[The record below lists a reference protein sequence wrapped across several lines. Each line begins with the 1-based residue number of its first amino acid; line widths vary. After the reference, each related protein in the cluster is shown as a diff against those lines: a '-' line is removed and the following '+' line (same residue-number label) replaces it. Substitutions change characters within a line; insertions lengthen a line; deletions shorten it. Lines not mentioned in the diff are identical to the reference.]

1 MRVFI
6 VPVILL
12 ATTLSLGM
20 PQSTFVGKWQTRT
33 SRVTNKPAITVIIVE
48 LNQRLGG
55 AVVLVNP
62 DASEIK
68 LPILNLKISDKVMEF
83 ETRDK
88 NDIFYWSLT
97 LRRNPGRGLLHSSSG
112 EMLVDEPVRK
122 QPLTGH

>member
-1 MRVFI
+1 
-6 VPVILL
+6 
-12 ATTLSLGM
+12 
-20 PQSTFVGKWQTRT
+20 
-33 SRVTNKPAITVIIVE
+33 VIIVE
-48 LNQRLGG
+48 LHRRLGG

-68 LPILNLKISDKVMEF
+68 LPILNVKITENVMEF

-97 LRRNPGRGLLHSSSG
+97 LRRNPDRGLLHGSSG

-122 QPLTGH
+122 QPRTPQ

>member
-1 MRVFI
+1 MRLFSA
-6 VPVILL
+6 PVILL
-12 ATTLSLGM
+12 TATLALGM
-20 PQSTFVGKWQTRT
+20 PQSAFVGKWQTHT

-68 LPILNLKISDKVMEF
+68 LPIANLNIKENVMEF

-97 LRRNPGRGLLHSSSG
+97 LRRNPDRGLLHGSSG
-112 EMLVDEPVRK
+112 EMLVDEPLRK
-122 QPLTGH
+122 QPRTPQ

>member
-1 MRVFI
+1 
-6 VPVILL
+6 
-12 ATTLSLGM
+12 
-20 PQSTFVGKWQTRT
+20 
-33 SRVTNKPAITVIIVE
+33 VIIVE

-68 LPILNLKISDKVMEF
+68 LPILNLKISENVMEF

-88 NDIFYWSLT
+88 NDIFNWSLT
-97 LRRNPGRGLLHSSSG
+97 LRRDPERGLLHGSSG

-122 QPLTGH
+122 QSLTVH

>member
-1 MRVFI
+1 MRLFSS
-6 VPVILL
+6 PVILL
-12 ATTLSLGM
+12 TTTLALGM
-20 PQSTFVGKWQTRT
+20 PQSAFVGQWQTHT
-33 SRVTNKPAITVIIVE
+33 SRVTNKPAIIVIIAE

-68 LPILNLKISDKVMEF
+68 LPILNVKITENVMEF

-97 LRRNPGRGLLHSSSG
+97 LRRNPDRGLLHGSSG

-122 QPLTGH
+122 QPRTPQ

>member
-1 MRVFI
+1 MRVLV

-12 ATTLSLGM
+12 AATLSLGM

-33 SRVTNKPAITVIIVE
+33 SRIANKPAITVIIVE

-62 DASEIK
+62 DASEMK
-68 LPILNLKISDKVMEF
+68 LPILNLKISENVMEF

-97 LRRNPGRGLLHSSSG
+97 LQRNPERGMLHGSSG

-122 QPLTGH
+122 QPLTVH

>member
-1 MRVFI
+1 MRLFSA
-6 VPVILL
+6 PVILL
-12 ATTLSLGM
+12 ATTLALGM
-20 PQSTFVGKWQTRT
+20 PQSAFVGKWQTPT

-62 DASEIK
+62 DTSEIK
-68 LPILNLKISDKVMEF
+68 LPIVNLNIKESVMEF

-97 LRRNPGRGLLHSSSG
+97 LRRNSDRGLLHGIGG

-122 QPLTGH
+122 QPRTPQ

>member
-1 MRVFI
+1 
-6 VPVILL
+6 
-12 ATTLSLGM
+12 M
-20 PQSTFVGKWQTRT
+20 PQSAFVGKWQTHT

-68 LPILNLKISDKVMEF
+68 LPIVNLNIKENVLEF

-88 NDIFYWSLT
+88 NDIFYWSLA
-97 LRRNPGRGLLHSSSG
+97 LRRNPDLGLLHGSSG

-122 QPLTGH
+122 QPRTRQ

>member
-1 MRVFI
+1 MRLA
-6 VPVILL
+6 PVILL
-12 ATTLSLGM
+12 TTLALGM
-20 PQSTFVGKWQTRT
+20 PQSAFVGKWQTHT

-68 LPILNLKISDKVMEF
+68 LPIVNLNIKENVMEF

-88 NDIFYWSLT
+88 NDIFYWSLA
-97 LRRNPGRGLLHSSSG
+97 LRRNPDRGLLHGRSG

-122 QPLTGH
+122 QPRTRQ

>member
-1 MRVFI
+1 MRLA
-6 VPVILL
+6 PVILL
-12 ATTLSLGM
+12 TTLALGM
-20 PQSTFVGKWQTRT
+20 PQSAFVGKWQTHT

-68 LPILNLKISDKVMEF
+68 LAIVNLNIKENVMEL

-88 NDIFYWSLT
+88 NDIFYWSLA
-97 LRRNPGRGLLHSSSG
+97 LRRNPDRGLLHGRSG

-122 QPLTGH
+122 QPRTRQ